1 MKQLLIVGTQILAAG
16 YFFDDADELRVYL
29 DPEKMQCDAIYP
41 HHVMEGYVIA
51 EVELPD
57 DFTCAGYEW
66 QGGLV
71 KKLEVVAPPEVPQS
85 ITRRQGL
92 QQLHIEG
99 FTEADIETNILA
111 LQITAL
117 DKDLALIEFR
127 TSQEWQ
133 RNRPLVATMIAMLG
147 KDASWGDAM
156 FIAANKL

>member
-1 MKQLLIVGTQILAAG
+1 MTLYRATAQGQVPMTPEEEAEFLADQAANAARIV
-16 YFFDDADELRVYL
+16 
-29 DPEKMQCDAIYP
+29 
-41 HHVMEGYVIA
+41 
-51 EVELPD
+51 
-57 DFTCAGYEW
+57 
-66 QGGLV
+66 
-71 KKLEVVAPPEVPQS
+71 VPQS

-92 QQLHIEG
+92 QQLRIDG
-99 FTEADIETNILA
+99 FTETDIETSILA
-111 LQITAL
+111 LQIPEL